1 MGKPYQ
7 KKKTFFHYWLTGLLP
22 ATTAVL
28 LPGGLLQI
36 QHFETVITTF
46 GPMETTASDS
56 VCQESVYRELF
67 QLHARRVRNYLY
79 YKGASAEEAED
90 LMQEAFLRL
99 WRECERVPQQK
110 AAAFL
115 FTVAGNLFLDARKHD
130 QVVLRF
136 QRQVARQAPGV
147 ASPSENPHAR
157 LEYSETLTRIEAAL
171 AALPEGQ
178 RTVFLMNR
186 MDGMTYN
193 EIAQALELSVKA
205 IEKRMSLALK
215 SLRSALKNQE

>member
-1 MGKPYQ
+1 
-7 KKKTFFHYWLTGLLP
+7 
-22 ATTAVL
+22 
-28 LPGGLLQI
+28 
-36 QHFETVITTF
+36 
-46 GPMETTASDS
+46 MESTASNS
-56 VCQESVYRELF
+56 VCRESVYRELF
-67 QLHARRVRNYLY
+67 RLHARRVRNYLY

-99 WRECERVPQQK
+99 WRECERVPLQK

-115 FTVAGNLFLDARKHD
+115 FTVAGNLFLDARKHE

-136 QRQVARQAPGV
+136 QRRSAMQATEV
-147 ASPSENPHAR
+147 SSPSENPHAQ
-157 LEYSETLTRIEAAL
+157 LEHGETLRQIEAAL

-215 SLRSALKNQE
+215 SLRTALKNQE

>member
-1 MGKPYQ
+1 
-7 KKKTFFHYWLTGLLP
+7 
-22 ATTAVL
+22 
-28 LPGGLLQI
+28 
-36 QHFETVITTF
+36 
-46 GPMETTASDS
+46 MESTASNS
-56 VCQESVYRELF
+56 VCRESVYRELF
-67 QLHARRVRNYLY
+67 QLHARRVRNFLY
-79 YKGASAEEAED
+79 YKGAGAEEAED

-99 WRECERVPQQK
+99 WRECERVPAEK

-130 QVVLRF
+130 QVVLKF
-136 QRQVARQAPGV
+136 QRHAARQTTGV
-147 ASPSENPHAR
+147 SAPSENPHAQ
-157 LEYSETLTRIEAAL
+157 LEHSETLDRIEAAL

-215 SLRSALKNQE
+215 SLRQALKNRD